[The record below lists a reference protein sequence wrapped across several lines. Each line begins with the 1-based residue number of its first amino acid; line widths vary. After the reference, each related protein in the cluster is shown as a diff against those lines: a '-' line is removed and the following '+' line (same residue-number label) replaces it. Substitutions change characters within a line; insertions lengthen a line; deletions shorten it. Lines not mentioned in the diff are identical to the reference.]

1 MSSESNLTS
10 RFQKGQKKSPEEI
23 KKREET
29 KRVNKAIKNL
39 VYEQLKQDLLN
50 GDSAKQKPYYQTFL
64 NNYLKQAL
72 KDPNGR
78 PATTIASMIF
88 TPDILTALDASHER
102 EMANDINFA
111 LYKLNED
118 YFQEQRDVL
127 VEINHSK
134 KILVCCSRRAGKCFG
149 KGTKIRLFD
158 GTIKNVEDI
167 RVGDIVLDYNG
178 NPTEVSSTTS
188 GTDKMYLVKDTSLSN
203 NMEFVCNEPHILTIK
218 CSRNDQTRKHNS
230 PYKKGE
236 IYDIP
241 LVDFLKLPKYE
252 QKRFSLFRASIEYEE
267 KEHLIDPYLLGLW
280 LGDGNKEC
288 PRITVCGD
296 EKDLCNYLSNN
307 YNCSISLS
315 NGKSLNVYG
324 YYIKGIKQFF
334 KELNLLYNKHIP
346 FEYLHDSKRNRLKL
360 LAGLIDSDGYKP
372 KRKNM
377 LEFCNTNKTLIDNVI
392 ELCNSLGFK
401 TSVRTKIP
409 TMYGKKCSRCWTITI
424 KGKLSNIP
432 NVVKRKHCEDSKQ
445 DTCNNFT
452 INYLGINTYYGFTLK
467 GNKRFCLEDYTVVH
481 NTEMTSGAIVK
492 SALKNPGSRIIYI
505 NLTFK
510 NAVKQIW
517 DKVIKASEDT
527 GLQIEKSSKNDGEIE
542 WVNGS
547 SLRIKGNSNNA
558 EADTLRGES
567 KVSLVIIDEA
577 FHQKNMEYA
586 INEVIMPF
594 LADLGD
600 KATILCTGTPPR
612 IPHTYMEK
620 LWSKD
625 KTWRHYHWTAENN
638 PHIPNFEKFIEEVCK
653 AKGLTKEAP
662 FIQREYYGVIGA
674 YDTEAMVFKNYQT
687 YTELPASFTAN
698 RIAIG
703 CDWGFS
709 DYNSIITVAYN
720 TQSGEAYIIEEKKF
734 NKATVTEIITEVKK
748 SYEAAKNRF
757 GIDDIQILCDTNE
770 QSITYE
776 LYANQHLPAYN
787 AYKYD
792 KASAIAQLSDW
803 LRSGKI
809 KVNANDI
816 YLKDEFE
823 RTLYKRDEDDDSILP
838 EIDDDIF
845 HPDAIMALL
854 YASRTIAFDMGDKWQ
869 IDGVNTGGESTN
881 KKEGW

>member
-1 MSSESNLTS
+1 MSSENNLTS

-78 PATTIASMIF
+78 PATTVASMIF

-134 KILVCCSRRAGKCFG
+134 KILVCCSRRAGKS
-149 KGTKIRLFD
+149 
-158 GTIKNVEDI
+158 
-167 RVGDIVLDYNG
+167 Y
-178 NPTEVSSTTS
+178 
-188 GTDKMYLVKDTSLSN
+188 
-203 NMEFVCNEPHILTIK
+203 
-218 CSRNDQTRKHNS
+218 
-230 PYKKGE
+230 
-236 IYDIP
+236 
-241 LVDFLKLPKYE
+241 
-252 QKRFSLFRASIEYEE
+252 
-267 KEHLIDPYLLGLW
+267 
-280 LGDGNKEC
+280 
-288 PRITVCGD
+288 
-296 EKDLCNYLSNN
+296 
-307 YNCSISLS
+307 
-315 NGKSLNVYG
+315 
-324 YYIKGIKQFF
+324 
-334 KELNLLYNKHIP
+334 
-346 FEYLHDSKRNRLKL
+346 
-360 LAGLIDSDGYKP
+360 
-372 KRKNM
+372 
-377 LEFCNTNKTLIDNVI
+377 FCA
-392 ELCNSLGFK
+392 
-401 TSVRTKIP
+401 
-409 TMYGKKCSRCWTITI
+409 
-424 KGKLSNIP
+424 
-432 NVVKRKHCEDSKQ
+432 
-445 DTCNNFT
+445 
-452 INYLGINTYYGFTLK
+452 
-467 GNKRFCLEDYTVVH
+467 
-481 NTEMTSGAIVK
+481 GAIVK

-517 DKVIKASEDT
+517 DNVIKASEAV
-527 GLQIEKSSKNDGEIE
+527 GLQIDKSSKNDGEIE

-567 KVSLVIIDEA
+567 KVSLVVIDEA

-620 LWSKD
+620 LWSND

-638 PHIPNFEKFIEEVCK
+638 PHVPDFEKFIEEVCK
-653 AKGLTKEAP
+653 AKGLTKDAP

-687 YTELPASFTAN
+687 YTELPTSFTAN

-720 TQSGEAYIIEEKKF
+720 TQSGEAYVIEEKKF
-734 NKATVTEIITEVKK
+734 NKATVSEIITEVKR

>member
-1 MSSESNLTS
+1 MNSENNLTS

-50 GDSAKQKPYYQTFL
+50 GDNAKQKPYYQTFL

-72 KDPNGR
+72 KDPNGS
-78 PATTIASMIF
+78 PATTVASMIF

-134 KILVCCSRRAGKCFG
+134 KILVCCSRRAGKS
-149 KGTKIRLFD
+149 
-158 GTIKNVEDI
+158 
-167 RVGDIVLDYNG
+167 Y
-178 NPTEVSSTTS
+178 
-188 GTDKMYLVKDTSLSN
+188 
-203 NMEFVCNEPHILTIK
+203 
-218 CSRNDQTRKHNS
+218 
-230 PYKKGE
+230 
-236 IYDIP
+236 
-241 LVDFLKLPKYE
+241 
-252 QKRFSLFRASIEYEE
+252 
-267 KEHLIDPYLLGLW
+267 
-280 LGDGNKEC
+280 
-288 PRITVCGD
+288 
-296 EKDLCNYLSNN
+296 
-307 YNCSISLS
+307 
-315 NGKSLNVYG
+315 
-324 YYIKGIKQFF
+324 
-334 KELNLLYNKHIP
+334 
-346 FEYLHDSKRNRLKL
+346 
-360 LAGLIDSDGYKP
+360 
-372 KRKNM
+372 
-377 LEFCNTNKTLIDNVI
+377 FCA
-392 ELCNSLGFK
+392 
-401 TSVRTKIP
+401 
-409 TMYGKKCSRCWTITI
+409 
-424 KGKLSNIP
+424 
-432 NVVKRKHCEDSKQ
+432 
-445 DTCNNFT
+445 
-452 INYLGINTYYGFTLK
+452 
-467 GNKRFCLEDYTVVH
+467 
-481 NTEMTSGAIVK
+481 GAIVK

-517 DKVIKASEDT
+517 DNVIKASEAV
-527 GLQIEKSSKNDGEIE
+527 GLQIDKSSKNDGEIE

-567 KVSLVIIDEA
+567 KVSLVVIDEA

-594 LADLGD
+594 LTDLGN

-620 LWSKD
+620 LWSND

-638 PHIPNFEKFIEEVCK
+638 PHVPDFEKFIEEVCK
-653 AKGLTKEAP
+653 AKGLTKDAP

-674 YDTEAMVFKNYQT
+674 YDTEAMVFKNYQS
-687 YTELPASFTAN
+687 YTELPTSFTAN

-720 TQSGEAYIIEEKKF
+720 TQSGEAYVIEEKKF
-734 NKATVTEIITEVKK
+734 NKATVSEIITEVKR

>member
-88 TPDILTALDASHER
+88 TPDVLTALDASHER

-134 KILVCCSRRAGKCFG
+134 KILVCCSRRAGKS
-149 KGTKIRLFD
+149 
-158 GTIKNVEDI
+158 
-167 RVGDIVLDYNG
+167 Y
-178 NPTEVSSTTS
+178 
-188 GTDKMYLVKDTSLSN
+188 
-203 NMEFVCNEPHILTIK
+203 
-218 CSRNDQTRKHNS
+218 
-230 PYKKGE
+230 
-236 IYDIP
+236 
-241 LVDFLKLPKYE
+241 
-252 QKRFSLFRASIEYEE
+252 
-267 KEHLIDPYLLGLW
+267 
-280 LGDGNKEC
+280 
-288 PRITVCGD
+288 
-296 EKDLCNYLSNN
+296 
-307 YNCSISLS
+307 
-315 NGKSLNVYG
+315 
-324 YYIKGIKQFF
+324 
-334 KELNLLYNKHIP
+334 
-346 FEYLHDSKRNRLKL
+346 
-360 LAGLIDSDGYKP
+360 
-372 KRKNM
+372 
-377 LEFCNTNKTLIDNVI
+377 FCA
-392 ELCNSLGFK
+392 
-401 TSVRTKIP
+401 
-409 TMYGKKCSRCWTITI
+409 
-424 KGKLSNIP
+424 
-432 NVVKRKHCEDSKQ
+432 
-445 DTCNNFT
+445 
-452 INYLGINTYYGFTLK
+452 
-467 GNKRFCLEDYTVVH
+467 
-481 NTEMTSGAIVK
+481 GAIVK

-517 DKVIKASEDT
+517 DNVIKASEEV
-527 GLQIEKSSKNDGEIE
+527 GLQIDKSSKNDGEIE

-567 KVSLVIIDEA
+567 KVSLVVIDEA

-620 LWSKD
+620 LWSND

-653 AKGLTKEAP
+653 AKGLTKDAP

-687 YTELPASFTAN
+687 YTELPATFTAN

-720 TQSGEAYIIEEKKF
+720 TQSGEAYVIEEKKF
-734 NKATVTEIITEVKK
+734 NKATVSEIITEVKR
-748 SYEAAKNRF
+748 SYETAKNRF

-823 RTLYKRDEDDDSILP
+823 RTLYKRDEEDDSILP

>member
-50 GDSAKQKPYYQTFL
+50 GDNAKQKPYYQTFL

-134 KILVCCSRRAGKCFG
+134 KILVCCSRRAGKS
-149 KGTKIRLFD
+149 
-158 GTIKNVEDI
+158 
-167 RVGDIVLDYNG
+167 Y
-178 NPTEVSSTTS
+178 
-188 GTDKMYLVKDTSLSN
+188 
-203 NMEFVCNEPHILTIK
+203 
-218 CSRNDQTRKHNS
+218 
-230 PYKKGE
+230 
-236 IYDIP
+236 
-241 LVDFLKLPKYE
+241 
-252 QKRFSLFRASIEYEE
+252 
-267 KEHLIDPYLLGLW
+267 
-280 LGDGNKEC
+280 
-288 PRITVCGD
+288 
-296 EKDLCNYLSNN
+296 
-307 YNCSISLS
+307 
-315 NGKSLNVYG
+315 
-324 YYIKGIKQFF
+324 
-334 KELNLLYNKHIP
+334 
-346 FEYLHDSKRNRLKL
+346 
-360 LAGLIDSDGYKP
+360 
-372 KRKNM
+372 
-377 LEFCNTNKTLIDNVI
+377 FCA
-392 ELCNSLGFK
+392 
-401 TSVRTKIP
+401 
-409 TMYGKKCSRCWTITI
+409 
-424 KGKLSNIP
+424 
-432 NVVKRKHCEDSKQ
+432 
-445 DTCNNFT
+445 
-452 INYLGINTYYGFTLK
+452 
-467 GNKRFCLEDYTVVH
+467 
-481 NTEMTSGAIVK
+481 GAIVK

-517 DKVIKASEDT
+517 DNVIKASEAV
-527 GLQIEKSSKNDGEIE
+527 GLQIDKSSKNDGEIE

-567 KVSLVIIDEA
+567 KVSLVVIDEA

-620 LWSKD
+620 LWSND

-638 PHIPNFEKFIEEVCK
+638 PHVPDFEKFIEEVCE
-653 AKGLTKEAP
+653 AKGLTKDAP

-674 YDTEAMVFKNYQT
+674 YDTEAMVFKNYQS
-687 YTELPASFTAN
+687 YTELPTSFTAN

-720 TQSGEAYIIEEKKF
+720 TQSGEAYVIEEKKF
-734 NKATVTEIITEVKK
+734 NKATVSEIITEVKR

>member
-134 KILVCCSRRAGKCFG
+134 KILVCCSRRAGKS
-149 KGTKIRLFD
+149 
-158 GTIKNVEDI
+158 
-167 RVGDIVLDYNG
+167 Y
-178 NPTEVSSTTS
+178 
-188 GTDKMYLVKDTSLSN
+188 
-203 NMEFVCNEPHILTIK
+203 
-218 CSRNDQTRKHNS
+218 
-230 PYKKGE
+230 
-236 IYDIP
+236 
-241 LVDFLKLPKYE
+241 
-252 QKRFSLFRASIEYEE
+252 
-267 KEHLIDPYLLGLW
+267 
-280 LGDGNKEC
+280 
-288 PRITVCGD
+288 
-296 EKDLCNYLSNN
+296 
-307 YNCSISLS
+307 
-315 NGKSLNVYG
+315 
-324 YYIKGIKQFF
+324 
-334 KELNLLYNKHIP
+334 
-346 FEYLHDSKRNRLKL
+346 
-360 LAGLIDSDGYKP
+360 
-372 KRKNM
+372 
-377 LEFCNTNKTLIDNVI
+377 FCA
-392 ELCNSLGFK
+392 
-401 TSVRTKIP
+401 
-409 TMYGKKCSRCWTITI
+409 
-424 KGKLSNIP
+424 
-432 NVVKRKHCEDSKQ
+432 
-445 DTCNNFT
+445 
-452 INYLGINTYYGFTLK
+452 
-467 GNKRFCLEDYTVVH
+467 
-481 NTEMTSGAIVK
+481 GAIVK

-517 DKVIKASEDT
+517 DNVIKASEDT
-527 GLQIEKSSKNDGEIE
+527 GLQIDKSSKNDGEIE

-620 LWSKD
+620 LWSND

-653 AKGLTKEAP
+653 AKGLTKDAP

-687 YTELPASFTAN
+687 YTELPTSFTAN

-720 TQSGEAYIIEEKKF
+720 TQSGEAYVIEEKKF
-734 NKATVTEIITEVKK
+734 NKATVSEIITEVKR

>member
-134 KILVCCSRRAGKCFG
+134 KILVCCSRRAGKS
-149 KGTKIRLFD
+149 
-158 GTIKNVEDI
+158 
-167 RVGDIVLDYNG
+167 Y
-178 NPTEVSSTTS
+178 
-188 GTDKMYLVKDTSLSN
+188 
-203 NMEFVCNEPHILTIK
+203 
-218 CSRNDQTRKHNS
+218 
-230 PYKKGE
+230 
-236 IYDIP
+236 
-241 LVDFLKLPKYE
+241 
-252 QKRFSLFRASIEYEE
+252 
-267 KEHLIDPYLLGLW
+267 
-280 LGDGNKEC
+280 
-288 PRITVCGD
+288 
-296 EKDLCNYLSNN
+296 
-307 YNCSISLS
+307 
-315 NGKSLNVYG
+315 
-324 YYIKGIKQFF
+324 
-334 KELNLLYNKHIP
+334 
-346 FEYLHDSKRNRLKL
+346 
-360 LAGLIDSDGYKP
+360 
-372 KRKNM
+372 
-377 LEFCNTNKTLIDNVI
+377 FCA
-392 ELCNSLGFK
+392 
-401 TSVRTKIP
+401 
-409 TMYGKKCSRCWTITI
+409 
-424 KGKLSNIP
+424 
-432 NVVKRKHCEDSKQ
+432 
-445 DTCNNFT
+445 
-452 INYLGINTYYGFTLK
+452 
-467 GNKRFCLEDYTVVH
+467 
-481 NTEMTSGAIVK
+481 GAIVK

-517 DKVIKASEDT
+517 DNVIKASEDT
-527 GLQIEKSSKNDGEIE
+527 GLQIDKSSKNDGEIE

-620 LWSKD
+620 LWSND

-653 AKGLTKEAP
+653 AKGLTKDAP

-687 YTELPASFTAN
+687 YTELPTSFTAN

-720 TQSGEAYIIEEKKF
+720 TQSGEAYVIEEKKF
-734 NKATVTEIITEVKK
+734 NKATVSDIITEVKR

>member
-134 KILVCCSRRAGKCFG
+134 KILVCCSRRAGKS
-149 KGTKIRLFD
+149 
-158 GTIKNVEDI
+158 
-167 RVGDIVLDYNG
+167 Y
-178 NPTEVSSTTS
+178 
-188 GTDKMYLVKDTSLSN
+188 
-203 NMEFVCNEPHILTIK
+203 
-218 CSRNDQTRKHNS
+218 
-230 PYKKGE
+230 
-236 IYDIP
+236 
-241 LVDFLKLPKYE
+241 
-252 QKRFSLFRASIEYEE
+252 
-267 KEHLIDPYLLGLW
+267 
-280 LGDGNKEC
+280 
-288 PRITVCGD
+288 
-296 EKDLCNYLSNN
+296 
-307 YNCSISLS
+307 
-315 NGKSLNVYG
+315 
-324 YYIKGIKQFF
+324 
-334 KELNLLYNKHIP
+334 
-346 FEYLHDSKRNRLKL
+346 
-360 LAGLIDSDGYKP
+360 
-372 KRKNM
+372 
-377 LEFCNTNKTLIDNVI
+377 FCA
-392 ELCNSLGFK
+392 
-401 TSVRTKIP
+401 
-409 TMYGKKCSRCWTITI
+409 
-424 KGKLSNIP
+424 
-432 NVVKRKHCEDSKQ
+432 
-445 DTCNNFT
+445 
-452 INYLGINTYYGFTLK
+452 
-467 GNKRFCLEDYTVVH
+467 
-481 NTEMTSGAIVK
+481 GAIVK

-517 DKVIKASEDT
+517 DNVIKASEDT
-527 GLQIEKSSKNDGEIE
+527 GLQIDKSSKNDGEIE

-567 KVSLVIIDEA
+567 KVSLVVIDEA

-620 LWSKD
+620 LWSND

-638 PHIPNFEKFIEEVCK
+638 PHIPNFEKFVEEVCK
-653 AKGLTKEAP
+653 AKGLTKDAP
-662 FIQREYYGVIGA
+662 FIQREYYGVIGV

-687 YTELPASFTAN
+687 YTELPTSFTAN

-720 TQSGEAYIIEEKKF
+720 TQSGEAYVIEEKKF
-734 NKATVTEIITEVKK
+734 NKATVSDIITEVKR

>member
-88 TPDILTALDASHER
+88 TPDVLTALDASHER

-134 KILVCCSRRAGKCFG
+134 KILVCSSRRAGKSYFC
-149 KGTKIRLFD
+149 
-158 GTIKNVEDI
+158 
-167 RVGDIVLDYNG
+167 
-178 NPTEVSSTTS
+178 
-188 GTDKMYLVKDTSLSN
+188 
-203 NMEFVCNEPHILTIK
+203 
-218 CSRNDQTRKHNS
+218 
-230 PYKKGE
+230 
-236 IYDIP
+236 
-241 LVDFLKLPKYE
+241 
-252 QKRFSLFRASIEYEE
+252 
-267 KEHLIDPYLLGLW
+267 
-280 LGDGNKEC
+280 
-288 PRITVCGD
+288 
-296 EKDLCNYLSNN
+296 
-307 YNCSISLS
+307 
-315 NGKSLNVYG
+315 
-324 YYIKGIKQFF
+324 
-334 KELNLLYNKHIP
+334 
-346 FEYLHDSKRNRLKL
+346 
-360 LAGLIDSDGYKP
+360 AGA
-372 KRKNM
+372 
-377 LEFCNTNKTLIDNVI
+377 V
-392 ELCNSLGFK
+392 
-401 TSVRTKIP
+401 
-409 TMYGKKCSRCWTITI
+409 
-424 KGKLSNIP
+424 
-432 NVVKRKHCEDSKQ
+432 
-445 DTCNNFT
+445 
-452 INYLGINTYYGFTLK
+452 
-467 GNKRFCLEDYTVVH
+467 
-481 NTEMTSGAIVK
+481 VK

-517 DKVIKASEDT
+517 DNVIKASEAV
-527 GLQIEKSSKNDGEIE
+527 GLQIDKSSKNDGEIE

-567 KVSLVIIDEA
+567 KVSLVVIDEA

-620 LWSKD
+620 LWSND

-638 PHIPNFEKFIEEVCK
+638 PHIPDFEKFIEEVCK
-653 AKGLTKEAP
+653 AKGLTKDAP

-687 YTELPASFTAN
+687 YTEIPTSFTAN

-720 TQSGEAYIIEEKKF
+720 TQSGEAYVIEEKKF
-734 NKATVTEIITEVKK
+734 NKATVSEIITEVKR

>member
-134 KILVCCSRRAGKCFG
+134 KILVCCSRRAGKS
-149 KGTKIRLFD
+149 
-158 GTIKNVEDI
+158 
-167 RVGDIVLDYNG
+167 Y
-178 NPTEVSSTTS
+178 
-188 GTDKMYLVKDTSLSN
+188 
-203 NMEFVCNEPHILTIK
+203 
-218 CSRNDQTRKHNS
+218 
-230 PYKKGE
+230 
-236 IYDIP
+236 
-241 LVDFLKLPKYE
+241 
-252 QKRFSLFRASIEYEE
+252 
-267 KEHLIDPYLLGLW
+267 
-280 LGDGNKEC
+280 
-288 PRITVCGD
+288 
-296 EKDLCNYLSNN
+296 
-307 YNCSISLS
+307 
-315 NGKSLNVYG
+315 
-324 YYIKGIKQFF
+324 
-334 KELNLLYNKHIP
+334 
-346 FEYLHDSKRNRLKL
+346 
-360 LAGLIDSDGYKP
+360 
-372 KRKNM
+372 
-377 LEFCNTNKTLIDNVI
+377 FCA
-392 ELCNSLGFK
+392 
-401 TSVRTKIP
+401 
-409 TMYGKKCSRCWTITI
+409 
-424 KGKLSNIP
+424 
-432 NVVKRKHCEDSKQ
+432 
-445 DTCNNFT
+445 
-452 INYLGINTYYGFTLK
+452 
-467 GNKRFCLEDYTVVH
+467 
-481 NTEMTSGAIVK
+481 GAIVK

-517 DKVIKASEDT
+517 DNVIKASEYT
-527 GLQIEKSSKNDGEIE
+527 GLQIDKSSKNDGEIE

-567 KVSLVIIDEA
+567 KVSLVVIDEA

-620 LWSKD
+620 LWSND

-638 PHIPNFEKFIEEVCK
+638 PHIPNFEKFVEEVCK
-653 AKGLTKEAP
+653 AKGLTKDAP

-687 YTELPASFTAN
+687 YTELPTSFTAN

-720 TQSGEAYIIEEKKF
+720 TQSGEAYVIEEKKF
-734 NKATVTEIITEVKK
+734 NKATVSEIITEVKR

>member
-134 KILVCCSRRAGKCFG
+134 KILVCCSRRAGKSYFC
-149 KGTKIRLFD
+149 
-158 GTIKNVEDI
+158 
-167 RVGDIVLDYNG
+167 
-178 NPTEVSSTTS
+178 
-188 GTDKMYLVKDTSLSN
+188 
-203 NMEFVCNEPHILTIK
+203 
-218 CSRNDQTRKHNS
+218 
-230 PYKKGE
+230 
-236 IYDIP
+236 
-241 LVDFLKLPKYE
+241 
-252 QKRFSLFRASIEYEE
+252 
-267 KEHLIDPYLLGLW
+267 
-280 LGDGNKEC
+280 
-288 PRITVCGD
+288 
-296 EKDLCNYLSNN
+296 
-307 YNCSISLS
+307 
-315 NGKSLNVYG
+315 
-324 YYIKGIKQFF
+324 
-334 KELNLLYNKHIP
+334 
-346 FEYLHDSKRNRLKL
+346 
-360 LAGLIDSDGYKP
+360 AGA
-372 KRKNM
+372 
-377 LEFCNTNKTLIDNVI
+377 V
-392 ELCNSLGFK
+392 
-401 TSVRTKIP
+401 
-409 TMYGKKCSRCWTITI
+409 
-424 KGKLSNIP
+424 
-432 NVVKRKHCEDSKQ
+432 
-445 DTCNNFT
+445 
-452 INYLGINTYYGFTLK
+452 
-467 GNKRFCLEDYTVVH
+467 
-481 NTEMTSGAIVK
+481 VK

-517 DKVIKASEDT
+517 DNVIKASEAV
-527 GLQIEKSSKNDGEIE
+527 GLQIDKSSKNDGEIE

-567 KVSLVIIDEA
+567 KVSLVVIDEA

-620 LWSKD
+620 LWSND

-653 AKGLTKEAP
+653 AKGLTKDAP
-662 FIQREYYGVIGA
+662 FIQREYCGIIGA

-687 YTELPASFTAN
+687 YTELPTSFTAN

-720 TQSGEAYIIEEKKF
+720 TQSGEAYVIEEKKF
-734 NKATVTEIITEVKK
+734 NKATVSEIITEVKR
-748 SYEAAKNRF
+748 SYETAKNRF

>member
-1 MSSESNLTS
+1 MYESNLTS

-50 GDSAKQKPYYQTFL
+50 GDNAKQKPYYQTFL

-78 PATTIASMIF
+78 PASTVASMIF
-88 TPDILTALDASHER
+88 TPDVLTALDASHER

-134 KILVCCSRRAGKCFG
+134 KILVCCSRRAGKS
-149 KGTKIRLFD
+149 
-158 GTIKNVEDI
+158 
-167 RVGDIVLDYNG
+167 Y
-178 NPTEVSSTTS
+178 
-188 GTDKMYLVKDTSLSN
+188 
-203 NMEFVCNEPHILTIK
+203 
-218 CSRNDQTRKHNS
+218 
-230 PYKKGE
+230 
-236 IYDIP
+236 
-241 LVDFLKLPKYE
+241 
-252 QKRFSLFRASIEYEE
+252 
-267 KEHLIDPYLLGLW
+267 
-280 LGDGNKEC
+280 
-288 PRITVCGD
+288 
-296 EKDLCNYLSNN
+296 
-307 YNCSISLS
+307 
-315 NGKSLNVYG
+315 
-324 YYIKGIKQFF
+324 
-334 KELNLLYNKHIP
+334 
-346 FEYLHDSKRNRLKL
+346 
-360 LAGLIDSDGYKP
+360 
-372 KRKNM
+372 
-377 LEFCNTNKTLIDNVI
+377 FCA
-392 ELCNSLGFK
+392 
-401 TSVRTKIP
+401 
-409 TMYGKKCSRCWTITI
+409 
-424 KGKLSNIP
+424 
-432 NVVKRKHCEDSKQ
+432 
-445 DTCNNFT
+445 
-452 INYLGINTYYGFTLK
+452 
-467 GNKRFCLEDYTVVH
+467 
-481 NTEMTSGAIVK
+481 GAIVK

-517 DKVIKASEDT
+517 DNVIKASEEV
-527 GLQIEKSSKNDGEIE
+527 GLQIDKSSKNDGEIE

-567 KVSLVIIDEA
+567 KVSLVVIDEA

-620 LWSKD
+620 LWSND

-653 AKGLTKEAP
+653 AKGLTKDAP

-687 YTELPASFTAN
+687 YTELPTSFTAN

-720 TQSGEAYIIEEKKF
+720 TQSGEAYVIEEKKF
-734 NKATVTEIITEVKK
+734 NKATVSEIITEVKR

>member
-50 GDSAKQKPYYQTFL
+50 GDNAKQKPYYQTFL

-134 KILVCCSRRAGKCFG
+134 KILVCCSRRAGKS
-149 KGTKIRLFD
+149 
-158 GTIKNVEDI
+158 
-167 RVGDIVLDYNG
+167 Y
-178 NPTEVSSTTS
+178 
-188 GTDKMYLVKDTSLSN
+188 
-203 NMEFVCNEPHILTIK
+203 
-218 CSRNDQTRKHNS
+218 
-230 PYKKGE
+230 
-236 IYDIP
+236 
-241 LVDFLKLPKYE
+241 
-252 QKRFSLFRASIEYEE
+252 
-267 KEHLIDPYLLGLW
+267 
-280 LGDGNKEC
+280 
-288 PRITVCGD
+288 
-296 EKDLCNYLSNN
+296 
-307 YNCSISLS
+307 
-315 NGKSLNVYG
+315 
-324 YYIKGIKQFF
+324 
-334 KELNLLYNKHIP
+334 
-346 FEYLHDSKRNRLKL
+346 
-360 LAGLIDSDGYKP
+360 
-372 KRKNM
+372 
-377 LEFCNTNKTLIDNVI
+377 FCA
-392 ELCNSLGFK
+392 
-401 TSVRTKIP
+401 
-409 TMYGKKCSRCWTITI
+409 
-424 KGKLSNIP
+424 
-432 NVVKRKHCEDSKQ
+432 
-445 DTCNNFT
+445 
-452 INYLGINTYYGFTLK
+452 
-467 GNKRFCLEDYTVVH
+467 
-481 NTEMTSGAIVK
+481 GAIVK

-517 DKVIKASEDT
+517 DNVIKASEAV
-527 GLQIEKSSKNDGEIE
+527 GLQIDKSSKNDGEIE

-567 KVSLVIIDEA
+567 KVSLVVIDEA

-620 LWSKD
+620 LWSND

-638 PHIPNFEKFIEEVCK
+638 PHVPDFEKFIEEVCK
-653 AKGLTKEAP
+653 AKGLTKDAP

-674 YDTEAMVFKNYQT
+674 YDTEAMVFKNYQS
-687 YTELPASFTAN
+687 YTELPTSFTAN

-720 TQSGEAYIIEEKKF
+720 TQSGEAYVIEEKKF
-734 NKATVTEIITEVKK
+734 NKATVSEIIAEVKR

-816 YLKDEFE
+816 YLKDELE
-823 RTLYKRDEDDDSILP
+823 RTLSKRDEDDDSILP

>member
-1 MSSESNLTS
+1 MSSENNLTS

-78 PATTIASMIF
+78 PATTVASMIF

-134 KILVCCSRRAGKCFG
+134 KILVCCSRRAGKS
-149 KGTKIRLFD
+149 
-158 GTIKNVEDI
+158 
-167 RVGDIVLDYNG
+167 Y
-178 NPTEVSSTTS
+178 
-188 GTDKMYLVKDTSLSN
+188 
-203 NMEFVCNEPHILTIK
+203 
-218 CSRNDQTRKHNS
+218 
-230 PYKKGE
+230 
-236 IYDIP
+236 
-241 LVDFLKLPKYE
+241 
-252 QKRFSLFRASIEYEE
+252 
-267 KEHLIDPYLLGLW
+267 
-280 LGDGNKEC
+280 
-288 PRITVCGD
+288 
-296 EKDLCNYLSNN
+296 
-307 YNCSISLS
+307 
-315 NGKSLNVYG
+315 
-324 YYIKGIKQFF
+324 
-334 KELNLLYNKHIP
+334 
-346 FEYLHDSKRNRLKL
+346 
-360 LAGLIDSDGYKP
+360 
-372 KRKNM
+372 
-377 LEFCNTNKTLIDNVI
+377 FCA
-392 ELCNSLGFK
+392 
-401 TSVRTKIP
+401 
-409 TMYGKKCSRCWTITI
+409 
-424 KGKLSNIP
+424 
-432 NVVKRKHCEDSKQ
+432 
-445 DTCNNFT
+445 
-452 INYLGINTYYGFTLK
+452 
-467 GNKRFCLEDYTVVH
+467 
-481 NTEMTSGAIVK
+481 GAIVK

-517 DKVIKASEDT
+517 DNVIKASEAV
-527 GLQIEKSSKNDGEIE
+527 GLQIDKSSKNDGEIE

-567 KVSLVIIDEA
+567 KVSLVVIDEA

-620 LWSKD
+620 LWSND

-638 PHIPNFEKFIEEVCK
+638 PHVPDFEKFIEEVCK
-653 AKGLTKEAP
+653 AKGLTKDAP

-674 YDTEAMVFKNYQT
+674 YDTEAMVFKNYQS
-687 YTELPASFTAN
+687 YTELPTSFTAN

-720 TQSGEAYIIEEKKF
+720 TQSGEAYVIEEKKF
-734 NKATVTEIITEVKK
+734 NKATVSEIITEVKR

-823 RTLYKRDEDDDSILP
+823 RTLYKRDEDDSILP

>member
-50 GDSAKQKPYYQTFL
+50 GDNAKQKPYYQTFL

-88 TPDILTALDASHER
+88 TPDVLTALDASHER

-134 KILVCCSRRAGKCFG
+134 KILVCCSRRAGKS
-149 KGTKIRLFD
+149 
-158 GTIKNVEDI
+158 
-167 RVGDIVLDYNG
+167 Y
-178 NPTEVSSTTS
+178 
-188 GTDKMYLVKDTSLSN
+188 
-203 NMEFVCNEPHILTIK
+203 
-218 CSRNDQTRKHNS
+218 
-230 PYKKGE
+230 
-236 IYDIP
+236 
-241 LVDFLKLPKYE
+241 
-252 QKRFSLFRASIEYEE
+252 
-267 KEHLIDPYLLGLW
+267 
-280 LGDGNKEC
+280 
-288 PRITVCGD
+288 
-296 EKDLCNYLSNN
+296 
-307 YNCSISLS
+307 
-315 NGKSLNVYG
+315 
-324 YYIKGIKQFF
+324 
-334 KELNLLYNKHIP
+334 
-346 FEYLHDSKRNRLKL
+346 
-360 LAGLIDSDGYKP
+360 
-372 KRKNM
+372 
-377 LEFCNTNKTLIDNVI
+377 FCA
-392 ELCNSLGFK
+392 
-401 TSVRTKIP
+401 
-409 TMYGKKCSRCWTITI
+409 
-424 KGKLSNIP
+424 
-432 NVVKRKHCEDSKQ
+432 
-445 DTCNNFT
+445 
-452 INYLGINTYYGFTLK
+452 
-467 GNKRFCLEDYTVVH
+467 
-481 NTEMTSGAIVK
+481 GAIVK

-517 DKVIKASEDT
+517 DNVIKASEET
-527 GLQIEKSSKNDGEIE
+527 GLQIDKSSKNDGEIE

-620 LWSKD
+620 LWSND

-638 PHIPNFEKFIEEVCK
+638 PHIPDFEKFIEEVCK
-653 AKGLTKEAP
+653 AKGLTKDAP
-662 FIQREYYGVIGA
+662 FIQREYYGAIGA

-687 YTELPASFTAN
+687 YTELPTSFTAN

-720 TQSGEAYIIEEKKF
+720 TQSGEAYVIEEKKF
-734 NKATVTEIITEVKK
+734 NKATVSEIITEVKR

>member
-134 KILVCCSRRAGKCFG
+134 KILVCCSRRAGKS
-149 KGTKIRLFD
+149 
-158 GTIKNVEDI
+158 
-167 RVGDIVLDYNG
+167 Y
-178 NPTEVSSTTS
+178 
-188 GTDKMYLVKDTSLSN
+188 
-203 NMEFVCNEPHILTIK
+203 
-218 CSRNDQTRKHNS
+218 
-230 PYKKGE
+230 
-236 IYDIP
+236 
-241 LVDFLKLPKYE
+241 
-252 QKRFSLFRASIEYEE
+252 
-267 KEHLIDPYLLGLW
+267 
-280 LGDGNKEC
+280 
-288 PRITVCGD
+288 
-296 EKDLCNYLSNN
+296 
-307 YNCSISLS
+307 
-315 NGKSLNVYG
+315 
-324 YYIKGIKQFF
+324 
-334 KELNLLYNKHIP
+334 
-346 FEYLHDSKRNRLKL
+346 
-360 LAGLIDSDGYKP
+360 
-372 KRKNM
+372 
-377 LEFCNTNKTLIDNVI
+377 FCA
-392 ELCNSLGFK
+392 
-401 TSVRTKIP
+401 
-409 TMYGKKCSRCWTITI
+409 
-424 KGKLSNIP
+424 
-432 NVVKRKHCEDSKQ
+432 
-445 DTCNNFT
+445 
-452 INYLGINTYYGFTLK
+452 
-467 GNKRFCLEDYTVVH
+467 
-481 NTEMTSGAIVK
+481 GAIVK

-517 DKVIKASEDT
+517 DNVIKASEAV
-527 GLQIEKSSKNDGEIE
+527 GLQIDKSSKNDGEIE

-567 KVSLVIIDEA
+567 KVSLVVIDEA

-620 LWSKD
+620 LWSND

-653 AKGLTKEAP
+653 AKGLTKDAP

-687 YTELPASFTAN
+687 YTELPATFTAN

-720 TQSGEAYIIEEKKF
+720 TQSGEAYVIEEKKF
-734 NKATVTEIITEVKK
+734 NKATVSEIITEVKR

>member
-88 TPDILTALDASHER
+88 TPDVLTALDASHER

-134 KILVCCSRRAGKCFG
+134 KILVCCSRRAGKS
-149 KGTKIRLFD
+149 
-158 GTIKNVEDI
+158 
-167 RVGDIVLDYNG
+167 Y
-178 NPTEVSSTTS
+178 
-188 GTDKMYLVKDTSLSN
+188 
-203 NMEFVCNEPHILTIK
+203 
-218 CSRNDQTRKHNS
+218 
-230 PYKKGE
+230 
-236 IYDIP
+236 
-241 LVDFLKLPKYE
+241 
-252 QKRFSLFRASIEYEE
+252 
-267 KEHLIDPYLLGLW
+267 
-280 LGDGNKEC
+280 
-288 PRITVCGD
+288 
-296 EKDLCNYLSNN
+296 
-307 YNCSISLS
+307 
-315 NGKSLNVYG
+315 
-324 YYIKGIKQFF
+324 
-334 KELNLLYNKHIP
+334 
-346 FEYLHDSKRNRLKL
+346 
-360 LAGLIDSDGYKP
+360 
-372 KRKNM
+372 
-377 LEFCNTNKTLIDNVI
+377 FCA
-392 ELCNSLGFK
+392 
-401 TSVRTKIP
+401 
-409 TMYGKKCSRCWTITI
+409 
-424 KGKLSNIP
+424 
-432 NVVKRKHCEDSKQ
+432 
-445 DTCNNFT
+445 
-452 INYLGINTYYGFTLK
+452 
-467 GNKRFCLEDYTVVH
+467 
-481 NTEMTSGAIVK
+481 GAIVK

-517 DKVIKASEDT
+517 DNVIKASEAV
-527 GLQIEKSSKNDGEIE
+527 GLQIDKSSKNDGEIE

-567 KVSLVIIDEA
+567 KVSLVVIDEA

-620 LWSKD
+620 LWSND

-653 AKGLTKEAP
+653 AKGLTKDAP

-687 YTELPASFTAN
+687 YTELPTSFTAN

-720 TQSGEAYIIEEKKF
+720 TQSGEAYVIEEKKF
-734 NKATVTEIITEVKK
+734 NKATVSEIITEVKR
-748 SYEAAKNRF
+748 SYETAKNRF

>member
-1 MSSESNLTS
+1 MNSENNLTS

-50 GDSAKQKPYYQTFL
+50 GDNAKQKPYYQTFL

-134 KILVCCSRRAGKCFG
+134 KILVCCSRRAGKS
-149 KGTKIRLFD
+149 
-158 GTIKNVEDI
+158 
-167 RVGDIVLDYNG
+167 Y
-178 NPTEVSSTTS
+178 
-188 GTDKMYLVKDTSLSN
+188 
-203 NMEFVCNEPHILTIK
+203 
-218 CSRNDQTRKHNS
+218 
-230 PYKKGE
+230 
-236 IYDIP
+236 
-241 LVDFLKLPKYE
+241 
-252 QKRFSLFRASIEYEE
+252 
-267 KEHLIDPYLLGLW
+267 
-280 LGDGNKEC
+280 
-288 PRITVCGD
+288 
-296 EKDLCNYLSNN
+296 
-307 YNCSISLS
+307 
-315 NGKSLNVYG
+315 
-324 YYIKGIKQFF
+324 
-334 KELNLLYNKHIP
+334 
-346 FEYLHDSKRNRLKL
+346 
-360 LAGLIDSDGYKP
+360 
-372 KRKNM
+372 
-377 LEFCNTNKTLIDNVI
+377 FCA
-392 ELCNSLGFK
+392 
-401 TSVRTKIP
+401 
-409 TMYGKKCSRCWTITI
+409 
-424 KGKLSNIP
+424 
-432 NVVKRKHCEDSKQ
+432 
-445 DTCNNFT
+445 
-452 INYLGINTYYGFTLK
+452 
-467 GNKRFCLEDYTVVH
+467 
-481 NTEMTSGAIVK
+481 GAIVK

-517 DKVIKASEDT
+517 DNVIKASEAV
-527 GLQIEKSSKNDGEIE
+527 GLQIDKSSKNDGEIE

-567 KVSLVIIDEA
+567 KVSLVVIDEA

-620 LWSKD
+620 LWSND

-638 PHIPNFEKFIEEVCK
+638 PHVPDFEKFIEEVCK
-653 AKGLTKEAP
+653 AKGLTKDAP

-674 YDTEAMVFKNYQT
+674 YDTEAMVFKNYQS
-687 YTELPASFTAN
+687 YTELPTSFTAN

-720 TQSGEAYIIEEKKF
+720 TQSGEAYVIEEKKF
-734 NKATVTEIITEVKK
+734 NKATVSEIITEVKR

-823 RTLYKRDEDDDSILP
+823 RTLYKRDENDDSILP

>member
-1 MSSESNLTS
+1 MSSENNLTS

-78 PATTIASMIF
+78 PATTVASMIF

-134 KILVCCSRRAGKCFG
+134 KILVCCSRRAGK
-149 KGTKIRLFD
+149 
-158 GTIKNVEDI
+158 
-167 RVGDIVLDYNG
+167 
-178 NPTEVSSTTS
+178 S
-188 GTDKMYLVKDTSLSN
+188 
-203 NMEFVCNEPHILTIK
+203 
-218 CSRNDQTRKHNS
+218 
-230 PYKKGE
+230 
-236 IYDIP
+236 
-241 LVDFLKLPKYE
+241 
-252 QKRFSLFRASIEYEE
+252 
-267 KEHLIDPYLLGLW
+267 
-280 LGDGNKEC
+280 
-288 PRITVCGD
+288 
-296 EKDLCNYLSNN
+296 
-307 YNCSISLS
+307 
-315 NGKSLNVYG
+315 
-324 YYIKGIKQFF
+324 FF
-334 KELNLLYNKHIP
+334 C
-346 FEYLHDSKRNRLKL
+346 
-360 LAGLIDSDGYKP
+360 A
-372 KRKNM
+372 
-377 LEFCNTNKTLIDNVI
+377 
-392 ELCNSLGFK
+392 
-401 TSVRTKIP
+401 
-409 TMYGKKCSRCWTITI
+409 
-424 KGKLSNIP
+424 
-432 NVVKRKHCEDSKQ
+432 
-445 DTCNNFT
+445 
-452 INYLGINTYYGFTLK
+452 
-467 GNKRFCLEDYTVVH
+467 
-481 NTEMTSGAIVK
+481 GAIVK

-517 DKVIKASEDT
+517 DNVIKASEAV
-527 GLQIEKSSKNDGEIE
+527 GLQIDKSSKNDGEIE

-567 KVSLVIIDEA
+567 KVSLVVIDEA

-620 LWSKD
+620 LWSND

-638 PHIPNFEKFIEEVCK
+638 PHVPDFEKFIEEVCK
-653 AKGLTKEAP
+653 AKGLTKDAP

-674 YDTEAMVFKNYQT
+674 YDTEAMVFKNYQS
-687 YTELPASFTAN
+687 YTELPTSFTAN

-720 TQSGEAYIIEEKKF
+720 TQSGEAYVIEEKKF
-734 NKATVTEIITEVKK
+734 NKATVSEIITEVKR

-823 RTLYKRDEDDDSILP
+823 RTLYKRDEDDSILP

>member
-134 KILVCCSRRAGKCFG
+134 KILVCCSRRAGKS
-149 KGTKIRLFD
+149 
-158 GTIKNVEDI
+158 
-167 RVGDIVLDYNG
+167 Y
-178 NPTEVSSTTS
+178 
-188 GTDKMYLVKDTSLSN
+188 
-203 NMEFVCNEPHILTIK
+203 
-218 CSRNDQTRKHNS
+218 
-230 PYKKGE
+230 
-236 IYDIP
+236 
-241 LVDFLKLPKYE
+241 
-252 QKRFSLFRASIEYEE
+252 
-267 KEHLIDPYLLGLW
+267 
-280 LGDGNKEC
+280 
-288 PRITVCGD
+288 
-296 EKDLCNYLSNN
+296 
-307 YNCSISLS
+307 
-315 NGKSLNVYG
+315 
-324 YYIKGIKQFF
+324 
-334 KELNLLYNKHIP
+334 
-346 FEYLHDSKRNRLKL
+346 
-360 LAGLIDSDGYKP
+360 
-372 KRKNM
+372 
-377 LEFCNTNKTLIDNVI
+377 FCA
-392 ELCNSLGFK
+392 
-401 TSVRTKIP
+401 
-409 TMYGKKCSRCWTITI
+409 
-424 KGKLSNIP
+424 
-432 NVVKRKHCEDSKQ
+432 
-445 DTCNNFT
+445 
-452 INYLGINTYYGFTLK
+452 
-467 GNKRFCLEDYTVVH
+467 
-481 NTEMTSGAIVK
+481 GAIVK

-517 DKVIKASEDT
+517 DNVIKASEAV
-527 GLQIEKSSKNDGEIE
+527 GLQIDKSSKNDGEIE

-567 KVSLVIIDEA
+567 KVSLVVIDEA

-620 LWSKD
+620 LWSND

-638 PHIPNFEKFIEEVCK
+638 PHVPDFEKFIEEVCK
-653 AKGLTKEAP
+653 AKGLTKDAP

-674 YDTEAMVFKNYQT
+674 YDTEAMVFKNYQS
-687 YTELPASFTAN
+687 YTELPTSFTAN

-720 TQSGEAYIIEEKKF
+720 TQSGEAYVIEEKKF
-734 NKATVTEIITEVKK
+734 NKATVSEIIAEVKK

>member
-1 MSSESNLTS
+1 MYDMNSESNLTS

-78 PATTIASMIF
+78 PASTVASMIF
-88 TPDILTALDASHER
+88 TPDVLTALDASHER

-134 KILVCCSRRAGKCFG
+134 KILVCCSRRAGKS
-149 KGTKIRLFD
+149 
-158 GTIKNVEDI
+158 
-167 RVGDIVLDYNG
+167 Y
-178 NPTEVSSTTS
+178 
-188 GTDKMYLVKDTSLSN
+188 
-203 NMEFVCNEPHILTIK
+203 
-218 CSRNDQTRKHNS
+218 
-230 PYKKGE
+230 
-236 IYDIP
+236 
-241 LVDFLKLPKYE
+241 
-252 QKRFSLFRASIEYEE
+252 
-267 KEHLIDPYLLGLW
+267 
-280 LGDGNKEC
+280 
-288 PRITVCGD
+288 
-296 EKDLCNYLSNN
+296 
-307 YNCSISLS
+307 
-315 NGKSLNVYG
+315 
-324 YYIKGIKQFF
+324 
-334 KELNLLYNKHIP
+334 
-346 FEYLHDSKRNRLKL
+346 
-360 LAGLIDSDGYKP
+360 
-372 KRKNM
+372 
-377 LEFCNTNKTLIDNVI
+377 FCA
-392 ELCNSLGFK
+392 
-401 TSVRTKIP
+401 
-409 TMYGKKCSRCWTITI
+409 
-424 KGKLSNIP
+424 
-432 NVVKRKHCEDSKQ
+432 
-445 DTCNNFT
+445 
-452 INYLGINTYYGFTLK
+452 
-467 GNKRFCLEDYTVVH
+467 
-481 NTEMTSGAIVK
+481 GAIVK

-517 DKVIKASEDT
+517 DNVIKASEET
-527 GLQIEKSSKNDGEIE
+527 GLQIDKSSKNDGEIE

-567 KVSLVIIDEA
+567 KVSLVVIDEA

-620 LWSKD
+620 LWSND

-638 PHIPNFEKFIEEVCK
+638 PHIPDFEKFIEEVCK
-653 AKGLTKEAP
+653 AKGLTKDAP

-720 TQSGEAYIIEEKKF
+720 TQSGEAYVIEEKKF
-734 NKATVTEIITEVKK
+734 NKATVSEIITEVKR

>member
-88 TPDILTALDASHER
+88 TPDVLTALDASHER

-134 KILVCCSRRAGKCFG
+134 KILVCCSRRAGKS
-149 KGTKIRLFD
+149 
-158 GTIKNVEDI
+158 
-167 RVGDIVLDYNG
+167 Y
-178 NPTEVSSTTS
+178 
-188 GTDKMYLVKDTSLSN
+188 
-203 NMEFVCNEPHILTIK
+203 
-218 CSRNDQTRKHNS
+218 
-230 PYKKGE
+230 
-236 IYDIP
+236 
-241 LVDFLKLPKYE
+241 
-252 QKRFSLFRASIEYEE
+252 
-267 KEHLIDPYLLGLW
+267 
-280 LGDGNKEC
+280 
-288 PRITVCGD
+288 
-296 EKDLCNYLSNN
+296 
-307 YNCSISLS
+307 
-315 NGKSLNVYG
+315 
-324 YYIKGIKQFF
+324 
-334 KELNLLYNKHIP
+334 
-346 FEYLHDSKRNRLKL
+346 
-360 LAGLIDSDGYKP
+360 
-372 KRKNM
+372 
-377 LEFCNTNKTLIDNVI
+377 FCA
-392 ELCNSLGFK
+392 
-401 TSVRTKIP
+401 
-409 TMYGKKCSRCWTITI
+409 
-424 KGKLSNIP
+424 
-432 NVVKRKHCEDSKQ
+432 
-445 DTCNNFT
+445 
-452 INYLGINTYYGFTLK
+452 
-467 GNKRFCLEDYTVVH
+467 
-481 NTEMTSGAIVK
+481 GAIVK

-517 DKVIKASEDT
+517 DNVIKASEAV
-527 GLQIEKSSKNDGEIE
+527 GLQIDKLSKNDGEIE

-567 KVSLVIIDEA
+567 KVSLVVIDEA

-687 YTELPASFTAN
+687 YTELPTSFTAN

-720 TQSGEAYIIEEKKF
+720 TQSGEAYVIEEKKF
-734 NKATVTEIITEVKK
+734 NKATVSEIITEVKK
-748 SYEAAKNRF
+748 SYETAKNRF

>member
-134 KILVCCSRRAGKCFG
+134 KILVCCSRRAGKS
-149 KGTKIRLFD
+149 
-158 GTIKNVEDI
+158 
-167 RVGDIVLDYNG
+167 Y
-178 NPTEVSSTTS
+178 
-188 GTDKMYLVKDTSLSN
+188 
-203 NMEFVCNEPHILTIK
+203 
-218 CSRNDQTRKHNS
+218 
-230 PYKKGE
+230 
-236 IYDIP
+236 
-241 LVDFLKLPKYE
+241 
-252 QKRFSLFRASIEYEE
+252 
-267 KEHLIDPYLLGLW
+267 
-280 LGDGNKEC
+280 
-288 PRITVCGD
+288 
-296 EKDLCNYLSNN
+296 
-307 YNCSISLS
+307 
-315 NGKSLNVYG
+315 
-324 YYIKGIKQFF
+324 
-334 KELNLLYNKHIP
+334 
-346 FEYLHDSKRNRLKL
+346 
-360 LAGLIDSDGYKP
+360 
-372 KRKNM
+372 
-377 LEFCNTNKTLIDNVI
+377 FCA
-392 ELCNSLGFK
+392 
-401 TSVRTKIP
+401 
-409 TMYGKKCSRCWTITI
+409 
-424 KGKLSNIP
+424 
-432 NVVKRKHCEDSKQ
+432 
-445 DTCNNFT
+445 
-452 INYLGINTYYGFTLK
+452 
-467 GNKRFCLEDYTVVH
+467 
-481 NTEMTSGAIVK
+481 GAIVK

-517 DKVIKASEDT
+517 DNVIKASEEV
-527 GLQIEKSSKNDGEIE
+527 GLQIDKSSKNDGEIE

-567 KVSLVIIDEA
+567 KVSLVVIDEA

-620 LWSKD
+620 LWSND

-638 PHIPNFEKFIEEVCK
+638 PHIPDFEKFIEEVCK
-653 AKGLTKEAP
+653 AKGLTKDAP

-687 YTELPASFTAN
+687 YTELPTSFTAN

-720 TQSGEAYIIEEKKF
+720 TQSGEAYVIEEKKF
-734 NKATVTEIITEVKK
+734 NKATVSEIITEVKR

>member
-1 MSSESNLTS
+1 MSSENNLTS

-50 GDSAKQKPYYQTFL
+50 GDNAKQKPYYQTFL

-78 PATTIASMIF
+78 PATTVASMIF

-134 KILVCCSRRAGKCFG
+134 KILVCCSRRAGKS
-149 KGTKIRLFD
+149 
-158 GTIKNVEDI
+158 
-167 RVGDIVLDYNG
+167 Y
-178 NPTEVSSTTS
+178 
-188 GTDKMYLVKDTSLSN
+188 
-203 NMEFVCNEPHILTIK
+203 
-218 CSRNDQTRKHNS
+218 
-230 PYKKGE
+230 
-236 IYDIP
+236 
-241 LVDFLKLPKYE
+241 
-252 QKRFSLFRASIEYEE
+252 
-267 KEHLIDPYLLGLW
+267 
-280 LGDGNKEC
+280 
-288 PRITVCGD
+288 
-296 EKDLCNYLSNN
+296 
-307 YNCSISLS
+307 
-315 NGKSLNVYG
+315 
-324 YYIKGIKQFF
+324 
-334 KELNLLYNKHIP
+334 
-346 FEYLHDSKRNRLKL
+346 
-360 LAGLIDSDGYKP
+360 
-372 KRKNM
+372 
-377 LEFCNTNKTLIDNVI
+377 FCA
-392 ELCNSLGFK
+392 
-401 TSVRTKIP
+401 
-409 TMYGKKCSRCWTITI
+409 
-424 KGKLSNIP
+424 
-432 NVVKRKHCEDSKQ
+432 
-445 DTCNNFT
+445 
-452 INYLGINTYYGFTLK
+452 
-467 GNKRFCLEDYTVVH
+467 
-481 NTEMTSGAIVK
+481 GAIVK
-492 SALKNPGSRIIYI
+492 SNMKNPGSRIIYI

-517 DKVIKASEDT
+517 DNVIKASEAV
-527 GLQIEKSSKNDGEIE
+527 GLQIDKSSKNDGEIE

-567 KVSLVIIDEA
+567 KVSLVVIDEA

-594 LADLGD
+594 LTDLGN

-620 LWSKD
+620 LWSND

-638 PHIPNFEKFIEEVCK
+638 PHVPDFEKFIEEVCK
-653 AKGLTKEAP
+653 AKGLTKDAP

-674 YDTEAMVFKNYQT
+674 YDTEAMVFKNYQS
-687 YTELPASFTAN
+687 YTELPTSFTAN

-720 TQSGEAYIIEEKKF
+720 TQSGEAYVIEEKKF
-734 NKATVTEIITEVKK
+734 NKATVSEIITEVKR

>member
-134 KILVCCSRRAGKCFG
+134 KILVCCSRRAGKSYFC
-149 KGTKIRLFD
+149 
-158 GTIKNVEDI
+158 
-167 RVGDIVLDYNG
+167 
-178 NPTEVSSTTS
+178 
-188 GTDKMYLVKDTSLSN
+188 
-203 NMEFVCNEPHILTIK
+203 
-218 CSRNDQTRKHNS
+218 
-230 PYKKGE
+230 
-236 IYDIP
+236 
-241 LVDFLKLPKYE
+241 
-252 QKRFSLFRASIEYEE
+252 
-267 KEHLIDPYLLGLW
+267 
-280 LGDGNKEC
+280 
-288 PRITVCGD
+288 
-296 EKDLCNYLSNN
+296 
-307 YNCSISLS
+307 
-315 NGKSLNVYG
+315 
-324 YYIKGIKQFF
+324 
-334 KELNLLYNKHIP
+334 
-346 FEYLHDSKRNRLKL
+346 
-360 LAGLIDSDGYKP
+360 AGA
-372 KRKNM
+372 
-377 LEFCNTNKTLIDNVI
+377 V
-392 ELCNSLGFK
+392 
-401 TSVRTKIP
+401 
-409 TMYGKKCSRCWTITI
+409 
-424 KGKLSNIP
+424 
-432 NVVKRKHCEDSKQ
+432 
-445 DTCNNFT
+445 
-452 INYLGINTYYGFTLK
+452 
-467 GNKRFCLEDYTVVH
+467 
-481 NTEMTSGAIVK
+481 VK

-517 DKVIKASEDT
+517 DNVIKASEAV
-527 GLQIEKSSKNDGEIE
+527 GLQIDKSSKNDGEIE

-567 KVSLVIIDEA
+567 KVSLVVIDEA

-620 LWSKD
+620 LWSND

-638 PHIPNFEKFIEEVCK
+638 PHIPDFEKFIEEVCE
-653 AKGLTKEAP
+653 AKGLTKDAP

-674 YDTEAMVFKNYQT
+674 YDTEAMVFKNYQS
-687 YTELPASFTAN
+687 YTELPTSFTAN

-720 TQSGEAYIIEEKKF
+720 TQSGEAYVIEEKKF
-734 NKATVTEIITEVKK
+734 NKATVSEIITEVKR

>member
-134 KILVCCSRRAGKCFG
+134 KILVCCSRRAGKSYFC
-149 KGTKIRLFD
+149 
-158 GTIKNVEDI
+158 
-167 RVGDIVLDYNG
+167 
-178 NPTEVSSTTS
+178 
-188 GTDKMYLVKDTSLSN
+188 
-203 NMEFVCNEPHILTIK
+203 
-218 CSRNDQTRKHNS
+218 
-230 PYKKGE
+230 
-236 IYDIP
+236 
-241 LVDFLKLPKYE
+241 
-252 QKRFSLFRASIEYEE
+252 
-267 KEHLIDPYLLGLW
+267 
-280 LGDGNKEC
+280 
-288 PRITVCGD
+288 
-296 EKDLCNYLSNN
+296 
-307 YNCSISLS
+307 
-315 NGKSLNVYG
+315 
-324 YYIKGIKQFF
+324 
-334 KELNLLYNKHIP
+334 
-346 FEYLHDSKRNRLKL
+346 
-360 LAGLIDSDGYKP
+360 AGA
-372 KRKNM
+372 
-377 LEFCNTNKTLIDNVI
+377 V
-392 ELCNSLGFK
+392 
-401 TSVRTKIP
+401 
-409 TMYGKKCSRCWTITI
+409 
-424 KGKLSNIP
+424 
-432 NVVKRKHCEDSKQ
+432 
-445 DTCNNFT
+445 
-452 INYLGINTYYGFTLK
+452 
-467 GNKRFCLEDYTVVH
+467 
-481 NTEMTSGAIVK
+481 VK

-517 DKVIKASEDT
+517 DNVIKASEAV
-527 GLQIEKSSKNDGEIE
+527 GLQIDKSSKNDGEIE

-620 LWSKD
+620 LWSND

-638 PHIPNFEKFIEEVCK
+638 PHIPDFEKFIEEVCE
-653 AKGLTKEAP
+653 AKGLTKDAP

-687 YTELPASFTAN
+687 YTELPTSFTAN

-720 TQSGEAYIIEEKKF
+720 TQSGEAYVIEEKKF
-734 NKATVTEIITEVKK
+734 NKATVSEIITEVKR

>member
-88 TPDILTALDASHER
+88 TPDVLTALDASHER

-134 KILVCCSRRAGKCFG
+134 KILVCCSRRAGKSYFC
-149 KGTKIRLFD
+149 
-158 GTIKNVEDI
+158 
-167 RVGDIVLDYNG
+167 
-178 NPTEVSSTTS
+178 
-188 GTDKMYLVKDTSLSN
+188 
-203 NMEFVCNEPHILTIK
+203 
-218 CSRNDQTRKHNS
+218 
-230 PYKKGE
+230 
-236 IYDIP
+236 
-241 LVDFLKLPKYE
+241 
-252 QKRFSLFRASIEYEE
+252 
-267 KEHLIDPYLLGLW
+267 
-280 LGDGNKEC
+280 
-288 PRITVCGD
+288 
-296 EKDLCNYLSNN
+296 
-307 YNCSISLS
+307 
-315 NGKSLNVYG
+315 
-324 YYIKGIKQFF
+324 
-334 KELNLLYNKHIP
+334 
-346 FEYLHDSKRNRLKL
+346 
-360 LAGLIDSDGYKP
+360 AGA
-372 KRKNM
+372 
-377 LEFCNTNKTLIDNVI
+377 V
-392 ELCNSLGFK
+392 
-401 TSVRTKIP
+401 
-409 TMYGKKCSRCWTITI
+409 
-424 KGKLSNIP
+424 
-432 NVVKRKHCEDSKQ
+432 
-445 DTCNNFT
+445 
-452 INYLGINTYYGFTLK
+452 
-467 GNKRFCLEDYTVVH
+467 
-481 NTEMTSGAIVK
+481 VK

-517 DKVIKASEDT
+517 DNVIKASEAV
-527 GLQIEKSSKNDGEIE
+527 GLQIDKSSKNDGEIE

-567 KVSLVIIDEA
+567 KVSLVVIDEA

-620 LWSKD
+620 LWSND

-638 PHIPNFEKFIEEVCK
+638 PHIPDFEKFIEEVCK
-653 AKGLTKEAP
+653 AKGLTKDAP

-687 YTELPASFTAN
+687 YTELPTSFTAN

-720 TQSGEAYIIEEKKF
+720 TQSGEAYVIEEKKF
-734 NKATVTEIITEVKK
+734 NKATVSEIITEVKR

-809 KVNANDI
+809 KINTNDI

>member
-1 MSSESNLTS
+1 MNSENNLTS

-134 KILVCCSRRAGKCFG
+134 KILVCCSRRAGKS
-149 KGTKIRLFD
+149 
-158 GTIKNVEDI
+158 
-167 RVGDIVLDYNG
+167 Y
-178 NPTEVSSTTS
+178 
-188 GTDKMYLVKDTSLSN
+188 
-203 NMEFVCNEPHILTIK
+203 
-218 CSRNDQTRKHNS
+218 
-230 PYKKGE
+230 
-236 IYDIP
+236 
-241 LVDFLKLPKYE
+241 
-252 QKRFSLFRASIEYEE
+252 
-267 KEHLIDPYLLGLW
+267 
-280 LGDGNKEC
+280 
-288 PRITVCGD
+288 
-296 EKDLCNYLSNN
+296 
-307 YNCSISLS
+307 
-315 NGKSLNVYG
+315 
-324 YYIKGIKQFF
+324 
-334 KELNLLYNKHIP
+334 
-346 FEYLHDSKRNRLKL
+346 
-360 LAGLIDSDGYKP
+360 
-372 KRKNM
+372 
-377 LEFCNTNKTLIDNVI
+377 FCA
-392 ELCNSLGFK
+392 
-401 TSVRTKIP
+401 
-409 TMYGKKCSRCWTITI
+409 
-424 KGKLSNIP
+424 
-432 NVVKRKHCEDSKQ
+432 
-445 DTCNNFT
+445 
-452 INYLGINTYYGFTLK
+452 
-467 GNKRFCLEDYTVVH
+467 
-481 NTEMTSGAIVK
+481 GAIVK

-517 DKVIKASEDT
+517 DNVIKASEAV
-527 GLQIEKSSKNDGEIE
+527 GLQIDKSSKNDGEIE

-567 KVSLVIIDEA
+567 KVSLVVIDEA

-620 LWSKD
+620 LWSND

-638 PHIPNFEKFIEEVCK
+638 PHVPDFEKFIEEVCK
-653 AKGLTKEAP
+653 AKGLTKDAP

-674 YDTEAMVFKNYQT
+674 YDTEAMVFKNYQS
-687 YTELPASFTAN
+687 YTELPTSFTAN

-720 TQSGEAYIIEEKKF
+720 TQSGEAYVIEEKKF
-734 NKATVTEIITEVKK
+734 NKATVSEIITEVKR

>member
-134 KILVCCSRRAGKCFG
+134 KILVCCSRRAGKSYFC
-149 KGTKIRLFD
+149 
-158 GTIKNVEDI
+158 
-167 RVGDIVLDYNG
+167 
-178 NPTEVSSTTS
+178 
-188 GTDKMYLVKDTSLSN
+188 
-203 NMEFVCNEPHILTIK
+203 
-218 CSRNDQTRKHNS
+218 
-230 PYKKGE
+230 
-236 IYDIP
+236 
-241 LVDFLKLPKYE
+241 
-252 QKRFSLFRASIEYEE
+252 
-267 KEHLIDPYLLGLW
+267 
-280 LGDGNKEC
+280 
-288 PRITVCGD
+288 
-296 EKDLCNYLSNN
+296 
-307 YNCSISLS
+307 
-315 NGKSLNVYG
+315 
-324 YYIKGIKQFF
+324 
-334 KELNLLYNKHIP
+334 
-346 FEYLHDSKRNRLKL
+346 
-360 LAGLIDSDGYKP
+360 AGA
-372 KRKNM
+372 
-377 LEFCNTNKTLIDNVI
+377 V
-392 ELCNSLGFK
+392 
-401 TSVRTKIP
+401 
-409 TMYGKKCSRCWTITI
+409 
-424 KGKLSNIP
+424 
-432 NVVKRKHCEDSKQ
+432 
-445 DTCNNFT
+445 
-452 INYLGINTYYGFTLK
+452 
-467 GNKRFCLEDYTVVH
+467 
-481 NTEMTSGAIVK
+481 VK

-517 DKVIKASEDT
+517 DNVIKASEAV
-527 GLQIEKSSKNDGEIE
+527 GLQIDKSSKNDGEIE

-567 KVSLVIIDEA
+567 KVSLVVIDEA

-620 LWSKD
+620 LWSND

-638 PHIPNFEKFIEEVCK
+638 PHIPDFEKFIEEVCK
-653 AKGLTKEAP
+653 AKGLTKDAP

-687 YTELPASFTAN
+687 YTELPTSFTAN

-720 TQSGEAYIIEEKKF
+720 TQSGEAYVIEEKKF
-734 NKATVTEIITEVKK
+734 NKATVSEIITEVKR

>member
-1 MSSESNLTS
+1 MSSENNLTS

-50 GDSAKQKPYYQTFL
+50 GDNAKQKPYYQTFL

-78 PATTIASMIF
+78 PATTVASMIF

-134 KILVCCSRRAGKCFG
+134 KILVCCSRRAGKS
-149 KGTKIRLFD
+149 
-158 GTIKNVEDI
+158 
-167 RVGDIVLDYNG
+167 Y
-178 NPTEVSSTTS
+178 
-188 GTDKMYLVKDTSLSN
+188 
-203 NMEFVCNEPHILTIK
+203 
-218 CSRNDQTRKHNS
+218 
-230 PYKKGE
+230 
-236 IYDIP
+236 
-241 LVDFLKLPKYE
+241 
-252 QKRFSLFRASIEYEE
+252 
-267 KEHLIDPYLLGLW
+267 
-280 LGDGNKEC
+280 
-288 PRITVCGD
+288 
-296 EKDLCNYLSNN
+296 
-307 YNCSISLS
+307 
-315 NGKSLNVYG
+315 
-324 YYIKGIKQFF
+324 
-334 KELNLLYNKHIP
+334 
-346 FEYLHDSKRNRLKL
+346 
-360 LAGLIDSDGYKP
+360 
-372 KRKNM
+372 
-377 LEFCNTNKTLIDNVI
+377 FCA
-392 ELCNSLGFK
+392 
-401 TSVRTKIP
+401 
-409 TMYGKKCSRCWTITI
+409 
-424 KGKLSNIP
+424 
-432 NVVKRKHCEDSKQ
+432 
-445 DTCNNFT
+445 
-452 INYLGINTYYGFTLK
+452 
-467 GNKRFCLEDYTVVH
+467 
-481 NTEMTSGAIVK
+481 GAIVK

-517 DKVIKASEDT
+517 DNVIKASEAV
-527 GLQIEKSSKNDGEIE
+527 GLQIDKSSKNDGEIE

-567 KVSLVIIDEA
+567 KVSLVVIDEA

-620 LWSKD
+620 LWSND

-638 PHIPNFEKFIEEVCK
+638 PHVPDFEKFIEEVCK
-653 AKGLTKEAP
+653 AKGLTKDAP

-674 YDTEAMVFKNYQT
+674 YDTEAMVFKNYQS
-687 YTELPASFTAN
+687 YTELPTSFTAN

-720 TQSGEAYIIEEKKF
+720 TQSGEAYVIEEKKF
-734 NKATVTEIITEVKK
+734 NKATVSEIITEVKK

>member
-50 GDSAKQKPYYQTFL
+50 GDNAKQKPYYQTFL

-134 KILVCCSRRAGKCFG
+134 KILVCCSRRAGKS
-149 KGTKIRLFD
+149 
-158 GTIKNVEDI
+158 
-167 RVGDIVLDYNG
+167 Y
-178 NPTEVSSTTS
+178 
-188 GTDKMYLVKDTSLSN
+188 
-203 NMEFVCNEPHILTIK
+203 
-218 CSRNDQTRKHNS
+218 
-230 PYKKGE
+230 
-236 IYDIP
+236 
-241 LVDFLKLPKYE
+241 
-252 QKRFSLFRASIEYEE
+252 
-267 KEHLIDPYLLGLW
+267 
-280 LGDGNKEC
+280 
-288 PRITVCGD
+288 
-296 EKDLCNYLSNN
+296 
-307 YNCSISLS
+307 
-315 NGKSLNVYG
+315 
-324 YYIKGIKQFF
+324 
-334 KELNLLYNKHIP
+334 
-346 FEYLHDSKRNRLKL
+346 
-360 LAGLIDSDGYKP
+360 
-372 KRKNM
+372 
-377 LEFCNTNKTLIDNVI
+377 FCA
-392 ELCNSLGFK
+392 
-401 TSVRTKIP
+401 
-409 TMYGKKCSRCWTITI
+409 
-424 KGKLSNIP
+424 
-432 NVVKRKHCEDSKQ
+432 
-445 DTCNNFT
+445 
-452 INYLGINTYYGFTLK
+452 
-467 GNKRFCLEDYTVVH
+467 
-481 NTEMTSGAIVK
+481 GAIVK

-517 DKVIKASEDT
+517 DNVIKASESV
-527 GLQIEKSSKNDGEIE
+527 GLQIDKSSKNDGEIE

-567 KVSLVIIDEA
+567 KVSLVVIDEA

-620 LWSKD
+620 LWSND

-638 PHIPNFEKFIEEVCK
+638 PHIPDFEKFIEEVCK
-653 AKGLTKEAP
+653 AKGLTKDAP

-687 YTELPASFTAN
+687 YTELPTSFTAN

-720 TQSGEAYIIEEKKF
+720 TQSGEAYVIEEKKF
-734 NKATVTEIITEVKK
+734 NKATVSEIITEVKR

>member
-1 MSSESNLTS
+1 MSSENNLTS

-50 GDSAKQKPYYQTFL
+50 GDNAKQKPYYQTFL

-111 LYKLNED
+111 LYKLNEN

-134 KILVCCSRRAGKCFG
+134 KILVCCSRRAGK
-149 KGTKIRLFD
+149 
-158 GTIKNVEDI
+158 
-167 RVGDIVLDYNG
+167 
-178 NPTEVSSTTS
+178 S
-188 GTDKMYLVKDTSLSN
+188 
-203 NMEFVCNEPHILTIK
+203 
-218 CSRNDQTRKHNS
+218 
-230 PYKKGE
+230 
-236 IYDIP
+236 
-241 LVDFLKLPKYE
+241 
-252 QKRFSLFRASIEYEE
+252 
-267 KEHLIDPYLLGLW
+267 
-280 LGDGNKEC
+280 
-288 PRITVCGD
+288 
-296 EKDLCNYLSNN
+296 
-307 YNCSISLS
+307 
-315 NGKSLNVYG
+315 
-324 YYIKGIKQFF
+324 FF
-334 KELNLLYNKHIP
+334 C
-346 FEYLHDSKRNRLKL
+346 
-360 LAGLIDSDGYKP
+360 A
-372 KRKNM
+372 
-377 LEFCNTNKTLIDNVI
+377 
-392 ELCNSLGFK
+392 
-401 TSVRTKIP
+401 
-409 TMYGKKCSRCWTITI
+409 
-424 KGKLSNIP
+424 
-432 NVVKRKHCEDSKQ
+432 
-445 DTCNNFT
+445 
-452 INYLGINTYYGFTLK
+452 
-467 GNKRFCLEDYTVVH
+467 
-481 NTEMTSGAIVK
+481 GAIVK

-510 NAVKQIW
+510 NAIKQIW
-517 DKVIKASEDT
+517 DHVIKASEAV
-527 GLQIEKSSKNDGEIE
+527 GLQIDKSSKNDGEIE

-547 SLRIKGNSNNA
+547 SLRIKGNGNNG

-567 KVSLVIIDEA
+567 KVSLVVIDEA

-594 LADLGD
+594 LVDLGD
-600 KATILCTGTPPR
+600 KSTILCTGTPPR

-620 LWSKD
+620 LWNND
-625 KTWRHYHWTAENN
+625 KSWRHYHWTGSNN
-638 PHIPNFEKFIEEVCK
+638 PHISDFEKFIEEEVCK
-653 AKGLTKEAP
+653 PKGLTKDAP
-662 FIQREYYGVIGA
+662 FVQREYYGVIGA
-674 YDTEAMVFKNYQT
+674 YDTEAMVFKNYQS
-687 YTELPASFTAN
+687 YTELPTSFTAN

-720 TQSGEAYIIEEKKF
+720 TQSGEAYVIEEKKF
-734 NKATVTEIITEVKK
+734 NKATVSEIITEVKR

-770 QSITYE
+770 QSITYD
-776 LYANQHLPAYN
+776 LYANQHLPAYD

-823 RTLYKRDEDDDSILP
+823 RTLYKRDENDDSILP

>member
-134 KILVCCSRRAGKCFG
+134 KILVCCSRRAGKS
-149 KGTKIRLFD
+149 
-158 GTIKNVEDI
+158 
-167 RVGDIVLDYNG
+167 Y
-178 NPTEVSSTTS
+178 
-188 GTDKMYLVKDTSLSN
+188 
-203 NMEFVCNEPHILTIK
+203 
-218 CSRNDQTRKHNS
+218 
-230 PYKKGE
+230 
-236 IYDIP
+236 
-241 LVDFLKLPKYE
+241 
-252 QKRFSLFRASIEYEE
+252 
-267 KEHLIDPYLLGLW
+267 
-280 LGDGNKEC
+280 
-288 PRITVCGD
+288 
-296 EKDLCNYLSNN
+296 
-307 YNCSISLS
+307 
-315 NGKSLNVYG
+315 
-324 YYIKGIKQFF
+324 
-334 KELNLLYNKHIP
+334 
-346 FEYLHDSKRNRLKL
+346 
-360 LAGLIDSDGYKP
+360 
-372 KRKNM
+372 
-377 LEFCNTNKTLIDNVI
+377 FCA
-392 ELCNSLGFK
+392 
-401 TSVRTKIP
+401 
-409 TMYGKKCSRCWTITI
+409 
-424 KGKLSNIP
+424 
-432 NVVKRKHCEDSKQ
+432 
-445 DTCNNFT
+445 
-452 INYLGINTYYGFTLK
+452 
-467 GNKRFCLEDYTVVH
+467 
-481 NTEMTSGAIVK
+481 GAIVK

-517 DKVIKASEDT
+517 DNVIKASEEV
-527 GLQIEKSSKNDGEIE
+527 GLQIDKSSKNDGEIE

-567 KVSLVIIDEA
+567 KVSLVVIDEA

-620 LWSKD
+620 LWSND

-638 PHIPNFEKFIEEVCK
+638 PHIPNFEKYIEEVCK
-653 AKGLTKEAP
+653 AKGLTKDAP

-687 YTELPASFTAN
+687 YTELPTSFTAN

-720 TQSGEAYIIEEKKF
+720 TQSGEAYVIEEKKF
-734 NKATVTEIITEVKK
+734 NKATVSEIITEVKK

>member
-50 GDSAKQKPYYQTFL
+50 GDNAKQKPYYQTFL

-78 PATTIASMIF
+78 PATTVASMIF

-134 KILVCCSRRAGKCFG
+134 KILVCCSRRAGKS
-149 KGTKIRLFD
+149 
-158 GTIKNVEDI
+158 
-167 RVGDIVLDYNG
+167 Y
-178 NPTEVSSTTS
+178 
-188 GTDKMYLVKDTSLSN
+188 
-203 NMEFVCNEPHILTIK
+203 
-218 CSRNDQTRKHNS
+218 
-230 PYKKGE
+230 
-236 IYDIP
+236 
-241 LVDFLKLPKYE
+241 
-252 QKRFSLFRASIEYEE
+252 
-267 KEHLIDPYLLGLW
+267 
-280 LGDGNKEC
+280 
-288 PRITVCGD
+288 
-296 EKDLCNYLSNN
+296 
-307 YNCSISLS
+307 
-315 NGKSLNVYG
+315 
-324 YYIKGIKQFF
+324 
-334 KELNLLYNKHIP
+334 
-346 FEYLHDSKRNRLKL
+346 
-360 LAGLIDSDGYKP
+360 
-372 KRKNM
+372 
-377 LEFCNTNKTLIDNVI
+377 FCA
-392 ELCNSLGFK
+392 
-401 TSVRTKIP
+401 
-409 TMYGKKCSRCWTITI
+409 
-424 KGKLSNIP
+424 
-432 NVVKRKHCEDSKQ
+432 
-445 DTCNNFT
+445 
-452 INYLGINTYYGFTLK
+452 
-467 GNKRFCLEDYTVVH
+467 
-481 NTEMTSGAIVK
+481 GAIVK

-517 DKVIKASEDT
+517 DNVIKASEAV
-527 GLQIEKSSKNDGEIE
+527 GLQIDKSSKNDGEIE

-567 KVSLVIIDEA
+567 KVSLVVIDEA

-620 LWSKD
+620 LWSND

-638 PHIPNFEKFIEEVCK
+638 PHVPDFEKFIEEVCK
-653 AKGLTKEAP
+653 AKGLTKDAP

-674 YDTEAMVFKNYQT
+674 YDTEAMVFKNYQS
-687 YTELPASFTAN
+687 YTELPTSFTAN

-720 TQSGEAYIIEEKKF
+720 TQSGEAYVIEEKKF
-734 NKATVTEIITEVKK
+734 NKATVSEIIAEVKR

>member
-1 MSSESNLTS
+1 MNSENNLTS

-78 PATTIASMIF
+78 PATTVASMIF
-88 TPDILTALDASHER
+88 TPDVLTALDASHER

-134 KILVCCSRRAGKCFG
+134 KILVCCSRRAGKSYFC
-149 KGTKIRLFD
+149 
-158 GTIKNVEDI
+158 
-167 RVGDIVLDYNG
+167 
-178 NPTEVSSTTS
+178 
-188 GTDKMYLVKDTSLSN
+188 
-203 NMEFVCNEPHILTIK
+203 
-218 CSRNDQTRKHNS
+218 
-230 PYKKGE
+230 
-236 IYDIP
+236 
-241 LVDFLKLPKYE
+241 
-252 QKRFSLFRASIEYEE
+252 
-267 KEHLIDPYLLGLW
+267 
-280 LGDGNKEC
+280 
-288 PRITVCGD
+288 
-296 EKDLCNYLSNN
+296 
-307 YNCSISLS
+307 
-315 NGKSLNVYG
+315 
-324 YYIKGIKQFF
+324 
-334 KELNLLYNKHIP
+334 
-346 FEYLHDSKRNRLKL
+346 
-360 LAGLIDSDGYKP
+360 AGA
-372 KRKNM
+372 
-377 LEFCNTNKTLIDNVI
+377 V
-392 ELCNSLGFK
+392 
-401 TSVRTKIP
+401 
-409 TMYGKKCSRCWTITI
+409 
-424 KGKLSNIP
+424 
-432 NVVKRKHCEDSKQ
+432 
-445 DTCNNFT
+445 
-452 INYLGINTYYGFTLK
+452 
-467 GNKRFCLEDYTVVH
+467 
-481 NTEMTSGAIVK
+481 VK

-517 DKVIKASEDT
+517 DNVIKASEAV
-527 GLQIEKSSKNDGEIE
+527 GLQIDKSSKNDGEIE

-567 KVSLVIIDEA
+567 KVSLVVIDEA

-620 LWSKD
+620 LWSND

-638 PHIPNFEKFIEEVCK
+638 PHIPDFEKFIEEVCE
-653 AKGLTKEAP
+653 AKGLTKDAP

-687 YTELPASFTAN
+687 YTELPTSFTAN

-720 TQSGEAYIIEEKKF
+720 TQSGEAYVIEEKKF
-734 NKATVTEIITEVKK
+734 NKATVSEIITEVKR

>member
-134 KILVCCSRRAGKCFG
+134 KILVCCSRRAGKS
-149 KGTKIRLFD
+149 
-158 GTIKNVEDI
+158 
-167 RVGDIVLDYNG
+167 Y
-178 NPTEVSSTTS
+178 
-188 GTDKMYLVKDTSLSN
+188 
-203 NMEFVCNEPHILTIK
+203 
-218 CSRNDQTRKHNS
+218 
-230 PYKKGE
+230 
-236 IYDIP
+236 
-241 LVDFLKLPKYE
+241 
-252 QKRFSLFRASIEYEE
+252 
-267 KEHLIDPYLLGLW
+267 
-280 LGDGNKEC
+280 
-288 PRITVCGD
+288 
-296 EKDLCNYLSNN
+296 
-307 YNCSISLS
+307 
-315 NGKSLNVYG
+315 
-324 YYIKGIKQFF
+324 
-334 KELNLLYNKHIP
+334 
-346 FEYLHDSKRNRLKL
+346 
-360 LAGLIDSDGYKP
+360 
-372 KRKNM
+372 
-377 LEFCNTNKTLIDNVI
+377 FCA
-392 ELCNSLGFK
+392 
-401 TSVRTKIP
+401 
-409 TMYGKKCSRCWTITI
+409 
-424 KGKLSNIP
+424 
-432 NVVKRKHCEDSKQ
+432 
-445 DTCNNFT
+445 
-452 INYLGINTYYGFTLK
+452 
-467 GNKRFCLEDYTVVH
+467 
-481 NTEMTSGAIVK
+481 GAIVK

-517 DKVIKASEDT
+517 DNVIKASEAV
-527 GLQIEKSSKNDGEIE
+527 GLQIDKSSKNDGEIE

-567 KVSLVIIDEA
+567 KVSLVVIDEA

-620 LWSKD
+620 LWSND

-638 PHIPNFEKFIEEVCK
+638 PHVPDFEKFIEEVCK
-653 AKGLTKEAP
+653 AKGLTKDAP

-674 YDTEAMVFKNYQT
+674 YDTEAMVFKNYQS
-687 YTELPASFTAN
+687 YTELPTSFTAN

-720 TQSGEAYIIEEKKF
+720 TQSGEAYVIEEKKF
-734 NKATVTEIITEVKK
+734 NKATVSEIITEVKR

>member
-134 KILVCCSRRAGKCFG
+134 KMLVCCSRR
-149 KGTKIRLFD
+149 
-158 GTIKNVEDI
+158 
-167 RVGDIVLDYNG
+167 
-178 NPTEVSSTTS
+178 S
-188 GTDKMYLVKDTSLSN
+188 
-203 NMEFVCNEPHILTIK
+203 
-218 CSRNDQTRKHNS
+218 
-230 PYKKGE
+230 
-236 IYDIP
+236 
-241 LVDFLKLPKYE
+241 
-252 QKRFSLFRASIEYEE
+252 
-267 KEHLIDPYLLGLW
+267 
-280 LGDGNKEC
+280 
-288 PRITVCGD
+288 
-296 EKDLCNYLSNN
+296 
-307 YNCSISLS
+307 
-315 NGKSLNVYG
+315 GKS
-324 YYIKGIKQFF
+324 FMC
-334 KELNLLYNKHIP
+334 
-346 FEYLHDSKRNRLKL
+346 
-360 LAGLIDSDGYKP
+360 A
-372 KRKNM
+372 
-377 LEFCNTNKTLIDNVI
+377 
-392 ELCNSLGFK
+392 
-401 TSVRTKIP
+401 
-409 TMYGKKCSRCWTITI
+409 
-424 KGKLSNIP
+424 
-432 NVVKRKHCEDSKQ
+432 
-445 DTCNNFT
+445 
-452 INYLGINTYYGFTLK
+452 
-467 GNKRFCLEDYTVVH
+467 
-481 NTEMTSGAIVK
+481 GAIVK

-517 DKVIKASEDT
+517 DNVIKASEET
-527 GLQIEKSSKNDGEIE
+527 GLQIDKSSKNDGEIE

-567 KVSLVIIDEA
+567 KVSLVVIDEA

-620 LWSKD
+620 LWSND

-638 PHIPNFEKFIEEVCK
+638 PHIPDFEKFIEEVCK
-653 AKGLTKEAP
+653 AKGLTKDAP

-687 YTELPASFTAN
+687 YTELPTSFTAN

-720 TQSGEAYIIEEKKF
+720 TQSGEAYVIEEKKF
-734 NKATVTEIITEVKK
+734 NKATVSEIITEVKR
-748 SYEAAKNRF
+748 SYETAKNRF

>member
-134 KILVCCSRRAGKCFG
+134 KILVCCSRRAGKS
-149 KGTKIRLFD
+149 
-158 GTIKNVEDI
+158 
-167 RVGDIVLDYNG
+167 Y
-178 NPTEVSSTTS
+178 
-188 GTDKMYLVKDTSLSN
+188 
-203 NMEFVCNEPHILTIK
+203 
-218 CSRNDQTRKHNS
+218 
-230 PYKKGE
+230 
-236 IYDIP
+236 
-241 LVDFLKLPKYE
+241 
-252 QKRFSLFRASIEYEE
+252 
-267 KEHLIDPYLLGLW
+267 
-280 LGDGNKEC
+280 
-288 PRITVCGD
+288 
-296 EKDLCNYLSNN
+296 
-307 YNCSISLS
+307 
-315 NGKSLNVYG
+315 
-324 YYIKGIKQFF
+324 
-334 KELNLLYNKHIP
+334 
-346 FEYLHDSKRNRLKL
+346 
-360 LAGLIDSDGYKP
+360 
-372 KRKNM
+372 
-377 LEFCNTNKTLIDNVI
+377 FCA
-392 ELCNSLGFK
+392 
-401 TSVRTKIP
+401 
-409 TMYGKKCSRCWTITI
+409 
-424 KGKLSNIP
+424 
-432 NVVKRKHCEDSKQ
+432 
-445 DTCNNFT
+445 
-452 INYLGINTYYGFTLK
+452 
-467 GNKRFCLEDYTVVH
+467 
-481 NTEMTSGAIVK
+481 GAIVK

-510 NAVKQIW
+510 KAVKQIW
-517 DKVIKASEDT
+517 DNVIKASEYT
-527 GLQIEKSSKNDGEIE
+527 GLQIDKSSKNDGEIE

-567 KVSLVIIDEA
+567 KVSLVVIDEA

-620 LWSKD
+620 LWSND

-638 PHIPNFEKFIEEVCK
+638 PHIPNFEKFVEEVCK
-653 AKGLTKEAP
+653 AKGLTKDAP

-687 YTELPASFTAN
+687 YTELPTSFTAN

-720 TQSGEAYIIEEKKF
+720 TQSGEAYVIEEKKF
-734 NKATVTEIITEVKK
+734 NKATVSDIITEVKR

>member
-134 KILVCCSRRAGKCFG
+134 KILVCCSRRAGKS
-149 KGTKIRLFD
+149 
-158 GTIKNVEDI
+158 
-167 RVGDIVLDYNG
+167 Y
-178 NPTEVSSTTS
+178 
-188 GTDKMYLVKDTSLSN
+188 
-203 NMEFVCNEPHILTIK
+203 
-218 CSRNDQTRKHNS
+218 
-230 PYKKGE
+230 
-236 IYDIP
+236 
-241 LVDFLKLPKYE
+241 
-252 QKRFSLFRASIEYEE
+252 
-267 KEHLIDPYLLGLW
+267 
-280 LGDGNKEC
+280 
-288 PRITVCGD
+288 
-296 EKDLCNYLSNN
+296 
-307 YNCSISLS
+307 
-315 NGKSLNVYG
+315 
-324 YYIKGIKQFF
+324 
-334 KELNLLYNKHIP
+334 
-346 FEYLHDSKRNRLKL
+346 
-360 LAGLIDSDGYKP
+360 
-372 KRKNM
+372 
-377 LEFCNTNKTLIDNVI
+377 FCA
-392 ELCNSLGFK
+392 
-401 TSVRTKIP
+401 
-409 TMYGKKCSRCWTITI
+409 
-424 KGKLSNIP
+424 
-432 NVVKRKHCEDSKQ
+432 
-445 DTCNNFT
+445 
-452 INYLGINTYYGFTLK
+452 
-467 GNKRFCLEDYTVVH
+467 
-481 NTEMTSGAIVK
+481 GAIVK

-517 DKVIKASEDT
+517 DNVIKASEAV
-527 GLQIEKSSKNDGEIE
+527 GLQIDKSSKNDGEIE

-567 KVSLVIIDEA
+567 KVSLVVIDEA

-620 LWSKD
+620 LWSND

-638 PHIPNFEKFIEEVCK
+638 PHIPDFEKFIEEVCK
-653 AKGLTKEAP
+653 AKGLTKDAP

-687 YTELPASFTAN
+687 YTELPTSFTAN

-720 TQSGEAYIIEEKKF
+720 TQSGEAYVIEEKKF
-734 NKATVTEIITEVKK
+734 NKATVSEIITEVKR
-748 SYEAAKNRF
+748 SYETAKNRF

>member
-23 KKREET
+23 IKREET

-134 KILVCCSRRAGKCFG
+134 KILVCCSRRAGKS
-149 KGTKIRLFD
+149 
-158 GTIKNVEDI
+158 
-167 RVGDIVLDYNG
+167 Y
-178 NPTEVSSTTS
+178 
-188 GTDKMYLVKDTSLSN
+188 
-203 NMEFVCNEPHILTIK
+203 
-218 CSRNDQTRKHNS
+218 
-230 PYKKGE
+230 
-236 IYDIP
+236 
-241 LVDFLKLPKYE
+241 
-252 QKRFSLFRASIEYEE
+252 
-267 KEHLIDPYLLGLW
+267 
-280 LGDGNKEC
+280 
-288 PRITVCGD
+288 
-296 EKDLCNYLSNN
+296 
-307 YNCSISLS
+307 
-315 NGKSLNVYG
+315 
-324 YYIKGIKQFF
+324 
-334 KELNLLYNKHIP
+334 
-346 FEYLHDSKRNRLKL
+346 
-360 LAGLIDSDGYKP
+360 
-372 KRKNM
+372 
-377 LEFCNTNKTLIDNVI
+377 FCA
-392 ELCNSLGFK
+392 
-401 TSVRTKIP
+401 
-409 TMYGKKCSRCWTITI
+409 
-424 KGKLSNIP
+424 
-432 NVVKRKHCEDSKQ
+432 
-445 DTCNNFT
+445 
-452 INYLGINTYYGFTLK
+452 
-467 GNKRFCLEDYTVVH
+467 
-481 NTEMTSGAIVK
+481 GAIVK

-517 DKVIKASEDT
+517 DNVIKASEYT
-527 GLQIEKSSKNDGEIE
+527 GLQIDKSSKNDGEIE

-567 KVSLVIIDEA
+567 KVSLVVIDEA

-600 KATILCTGTPPR
+600 KATILCTVTPPR

-620 LWSKD
+620 LWSND

-653 AKGLTKEAP
+653 AKGLTKDAP

-687 YTELPASFTAN
+687 YTELPTSFTAN

-720 TQSGEAYIIEEKKF
+720 TQSGEAYVIEEKKF
-734 NKATVTEIITEVKK
+734 NKATVSEIITEVKR

>member
-1 MSSESNLTS
+1 MSSENNLTS

-50 GDSAKQKPYYQTFL
+50 GDGVKQKPYYQTFL

-134 KILVCCSRRAGKCFG
+134 KILVCSSRRAGKSYFC
-149 KGTKIRLFD
+149 
-158 GTIKNVEDI
+158 
-167 RVGDIVLDYNG
+167 
-178 NPTEVSSTTS
+178 
-188 GTDKMYLVKDTSLSN
+188 
-203 NMEFVCNEPHILTIK
+203 
-218 CSRNDQTRKHNS
+218 
-230 PYKKGE
+230 
-236 IYDIP
+236 
-241 LVDFLKLPKYE
+241 
-252 QKRFSLFRASIEYEE
+252 
-267 KEHLIDPYLLGLW
+267 
-280 LGDGNKEC
+280 
-288 PRITVCGD
+288 
-296 EKDLCNYLSNN
+296 
-307 YNCSISLS
+307 
-315 NGKSLNVYG
+315 
-324 YYIKGIKQFF
+324 
-334 KELNLLYNKHIP
+334 
-346 FEYLHDSKRNRLKL
+346 
-360 LAGLIDSDGYKP
+360 AGA
-372 KRKNM
+372 
-377 LEFCNTNKTLIDNVI
+377 V
-392 ELCNSLGFK
+392 
-401 TSVRTKIP
+401 
-409 TMYGKKCSRCWTITI
+409 
-424 KGKLSNIP
+424 
-432 NVVKRKHCEDSKQ
+432 
-445 DTCNNFT
+445 
-452 INYLGINTYYGFTLK
+452 
-467 GNKRFCLEDYTVVH
+467 
-481 NTEMTSGAIVK
+481 VK

-517 DKVIKASEDT
+517 DNVIKASEAV
-527 GLQIEKSSKNDGEIE
+527 GLQIDKSSKNDGEIE

-567 KVSLVIIDEA
+567 KVSLVVIDEA

-620 LWSKD
+620 LWSND

-638 PHIPNFEKFIEEVCK
+638 PHIPDFEKFIEEVCK
-653 AKGLTKEAP
+653 AKGLTKDAP

-674 YDTEAMVFKNYQT
+674 YDTEAMVFKNYQS
-687 YTELPASFTAN
+687 YTELPTSFTAN

-720 TQSGEAYIIEEKKF
+720 TQSGEAYVIEEKKF
-734 NKATVTEIITEVKK
+734 NKATVSEIITEVKR